1 MRGSSSEHRARPR
14 SRPSAGMMKGE
25 EELVCALI
33 SQPSLK
39 TAADCHSGSQDARG
53 GQDSRAS
60 LSSGTGWLEKFIV
73 PLSLSLHVTFQ
84 TSLWGRGSSPGTLLR
99 VSRWCQTLALGHR
112 GPSSEMC
119 PVPHGG
125 SPASRHGHVRTHTL
139 QKLGQAEG
147 GGGCRK
153 DKWISDTCIQSPVV
167 PRLRAGCKALKTGCH
182 PPGGTPPAQGRPQG
196 SCSPLCHSP
205 LSSSPAHRSRQREIG
220 KEQDEPSPIPGP
232 QPSPNQFPGAPGG
245 CHHPGQ
251 GDAGGQGTTQPA
263 ACAPN
268 TASGPGK
275 PRPSEGCVHHG

>member
-1 MRGSSSEHRARPR
+1 MS
-14 SRPSAGMMKGE
+14 
-25 EELVCALI
+25 C
-33 SQPSLK
+33 
-39 TAADCHSGSQDARG
+39 
-53 GQDSRAS
+53 
-60 LSSGTGWLEKFIV
+60 
-73 PLSLSLHVTFQ
+73 
-84 TSLWGRGSSPGTLLR
+84 
-99 VSRWCQTLALGHR
+99 WCQTLALRHR

-125 SPASRHGHVRTHTL
+125 SPVSRHSHVHTHTP

-153 DKWISDTCIQSPVV
+153 DKWIGDTCIRSPVV
-167 PRLRAGCKALKTGCH
+167 PCLRAGCKALKTPCH
-182 PPGGTPPAQGRPQG
+182 PPGGTPPARGRPQE
-196 SCSPLCHSP
+196 SRSPLCPSP
-205 LSSSPAHRSRQREIG
+205 LSSSPAHRSHQ
-220 KEQDEPSPIPGP
+220 QDEPSPIPGP

-251 GDAGGQGTTQPA
+251 GDAGGQGTAQPA